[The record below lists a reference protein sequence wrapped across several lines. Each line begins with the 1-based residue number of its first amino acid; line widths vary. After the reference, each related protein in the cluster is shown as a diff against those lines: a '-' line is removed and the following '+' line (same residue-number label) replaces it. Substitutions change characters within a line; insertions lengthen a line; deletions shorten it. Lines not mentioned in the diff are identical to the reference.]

1 MIKSV
6 AVFAGPAFSKRQ
18 REKYYVDLF
27 APIRNHPHWKLLRV
41 FRYAGRAKRYAL
53 RLARKLLCPA
63 FLFDTDEKLLT
74 KKQKSFILSSRG

>member
-27 APIRNHPHWKLLRV
+27 APIRDHPRWKPLKV
-41 FRYAGRAKRYAL
+41 FHYAGKANRFAL
-53 RLARKLLCPA
+53 RLARRLLCPA
-63 FLFDTDEKLLT
+63 FLFETNEKLLT
-74 KKQKSFILSSRG
+74 RKQKSFIISSRG